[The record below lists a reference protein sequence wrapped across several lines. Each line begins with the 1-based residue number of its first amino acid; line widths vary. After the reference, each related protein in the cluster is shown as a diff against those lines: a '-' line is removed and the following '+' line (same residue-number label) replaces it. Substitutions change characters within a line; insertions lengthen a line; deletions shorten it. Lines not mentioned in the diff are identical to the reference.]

1 LIVDGSLRLS
11 AGEKDSSLTASLVI
25 ESRKSFFHGEFVTK
39 ILARVLFVLFVLGL
53 SVPVVAQ
60 TDSKPTQAAPT
71 AAKADTSPAKSAPTA
86 AKKDKTKGKP
96 APPPN
101 QMKDMKKYQKQQKK
115 NQGKLLKAQA
125 KAQKNMMKQQVG
137 R

>member
-1 LIVDGSLRLS
+1 VRARKIPSPG
-11 AGEKDSSLTASLVI
+11 ASLVI

-39 ILARVLFVLFVLGL
+39 MMARVLFVVLVLGL

-60 TDSKPTQAAPT
+60 TDSKPTQTDPAV
-71 AAKADTSPAKSAPTA
+71 AKAETGKAKPAK
-86 AKKDKTKGKP
+86 AKKSDEKP
-96 APPPN
+96 VPPPN
-101 QMKDMKKYQKQQKK
+101 PWKSMKKYQKQQKK
-115 NQGKLLKAQA
+115 NQSKLLKAQA